1 MTGLLKTQGG
11 AVTDLNER
19 KKKIRSHM
27 SKWDYPKLTSDEMN
41 AIRAIARSLYDGIR
55 NEVDKSVL
63 LYRELDRTLI
73 QGRGSKTE
81 IS

>member
-1 MTGLLKTQGG
+1 MT
-11 AVTDLNER
+11 R
-19 KKKIRSHM
+19 
-27 SKWDYPKLTSDEMN
+27 WDYPKLTSDEMN

>member
-1 MTGLLKTQGG
+1 MT
-11 AVTDLNER
+11 
-19 KKKIRSHM
+19 
-27 SKWDYPKLTSDEMN
+27 KWDYPKLTSDEMN